1 MMEALERDHGI
12 ETIHAWGMTETQ
24 AASTFAMPAEDL
36 TPQDAMA
43 ARQTQGRPLFG
54 HTIRITDEAGD
65 ELPRD
70 GKAVGELKV
79 KGHWVATAY
88 YRRDDAPAL
97 DGDGWLITGDVATI
111 SPHDELKLTDRS
123 KDVIKSGG
131 EWISSID
138 LENAAVGHPDIAEA
152 AVIGV
157 PHPKW
162 QERPALIVVRA
173 DGGTVEAE
181 ALIDWLSDHVAKWWL
196 PDEVLFVDE
205 IPHTGTGKI
214 DKVRLRQDYAEAQ
227 NAKEGDAAAG

>member
-1 MMEALERDHGI
+1 M
-12 ETIHAWGMTETQ
+12 
-24 AASTFAMPAEDL
+24 
-36 TPQDAMA
+36 
-43 ARQTQGRPLFG
+43 
-54 HTIRITDEAGD
+54 RITDEDGN

-79 KGHWVATAY
+79 QGHWVASAY
-88 YRRDDAPAL
+88 FERDDAPAL
-97 DGDGWLITGDVATI
+97 DDDGWLITGDVATI
-111 SPHDELKLTDRS
+111 SPHDELRLTDRS

-173 DGGTVEAE
+173 EGGTVEGP
-181 ALIDWLSDHVAKWWL
+181 ALVEWLSDHVAKWWL
-196 PDEVLFVDE
+196 PEEVIFVDE

-214 DKVRLRQDYAEAQ
+214 DKVRLRKDYAEAQ
-227 NAKEGDAAAG
+227 NAKEGDAAAQ